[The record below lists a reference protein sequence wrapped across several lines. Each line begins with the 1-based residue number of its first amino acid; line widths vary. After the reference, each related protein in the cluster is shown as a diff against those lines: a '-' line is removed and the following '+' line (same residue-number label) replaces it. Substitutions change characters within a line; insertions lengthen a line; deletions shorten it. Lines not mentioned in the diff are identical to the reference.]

1 MPLCW
6 TPFQSTFHIR
16 ITRTAIIEQNRRA
29 DQQPADEQVPHHPPC
44 RGIPEEPIVRFQI
57 QPQSQAFQMF
67 KEDSTLV
74 VSEKLEPLF
83 PRASPRSEERRVGKE
98 CR

>member
-1 MPLCW
+1 MIEEGTLARHVIGRSVYDEGHDDLLDTFPEH
-6 TPFQSTFHIR
+6 FQIW
-16 ITRTAIIEQNRRA
+16 ITSTAIIEQNRRA

-67 KEDSTLV
+67 KEDSTLAV
-74 VSEKLEPLF
+74 DDGLW
-83 PRASPRSEERRVGKE
+83 
-98 CR
+98 